1 MKVDRISPLDP
12 IQPGKKPGRSGQ
24 VSHSEN
30 TDSISLSLEALER
43 SERHQTRELILA
55 AADVRAER
63 IQEMKSKINDP
74 SYINETILRDTADK
88 ILDAWGL

>member
-1 MKVDRISPLDP
+1 MTVDRIGSLDP

-24 VSHSEN
+24 VSRSEN
-30 TDSISLSLEALER
+30 IDSIYLSSEALEK
-43 SERHQTRELILA
+43 SDLHQAKELIFA

-74 SYINETILRDTADK
+74 SYINETILKTTADK
-88 ILDAWGL
+88 IIDTWGI